1 MTQKQPIN
9 EYDLTKKMLNT
20 IREIQ
25 ASVDSNKFVLLR
37 EQVTNDKETVIR
49 KGDGIPPPPIDNDN
63 MDYESGEEQEDIAVI
78 NDVEVVIHSEDPED
92 LELKDDEKNN
102 ISQLIDEF
110 RTEVS
115 EIVEFDKLHIYEDNA
130 KLEGKISDVNLGFT
144 LSTGNDTGIYL
155 SNTSMMKIDE
165 DTIDMINKLK
175 TFHPKFINTINNL
188 LVHRKS
194 T

>member
-175 TFHPKFINTINNL
+175 TFHPKFIHTINNL
-188 LVHRKS
+188 LVRRAS